1 MTLSCEDIYSAFLGL
16 IDDYQI
22 PQMSKDDAYEYMK
35 ALLFYLI

>member
-22 PQMSKDDAYEYMK
+22 PQMSKDDA
-35 ALLFYLI
+35 